1 MNAVVILVS
10 VAATLFA
17 GVRWLRVAQREHY
30 LPGRASR
37 FAARWWFGSGPN
49 ALLAVAVAVGLAGA
63 TSRAVPGLV
72 AAAAV
77 ATGPLGLSVRGRT
90 GRLAWTRRLRTLA
103 GVWVGLQAVLIVV
116 AAATAMPA
124 VAVFGA
130 VFVPPMVDLA
140 AAITAPI
147 ERRLAARFVEA
158 AAKRA
163 QQVAPVIVAITGSY
177 GKTSTKG
184 FVAHFVGPYRTVV
197 ASPRSFNNR
206 AGLARAVNEHLAPG
220 TDVFVAEMGT
230 YGKGEIAELC
240 GWLPPKIAAITA
252 IGPVHLERFGSE
264 DAIVEAKSEILDRAD
279 VAVLNIDD
287 PRLAALAGRRAAMG
301 QRVVRCSAVDP
312 AADVAV
318 LIEGDGS
325 SVVLS
330 TGGVRGPAVPR
341 PVAPLTNVAVA
352 AAIALELG
360 VSAADIAGLVP
371 SVPAAANRATVGR
384 GANGFTII
392 DDTFNSNPAGAAHAL
407 DLLRREAAEGA
418 RAVVVTP
425 GMVELGP
432 RQAEENEKLARAAGE
447 FVTDFVIVG
456 QTNRRALARGLRDI
470 AGVNVV
476 LVDHREE
483 AVEWVKAHL
492 NTGDAVLYENDLP
505 DHFP

>member
-1 MNAVVILVS
+1 MNAAVILVS
-10 VAATLFA
+10 ATATLFA
-17 GVRWLRVAQREHY
+17 GARWLRVAQREHY

-49 ALLAVAVAVGLAGA
+49 AVLSVAVAVGLAGA
-63 TSRAVPGLV
+63 TARPVPGLV
-72 AAAAV
+72 AAVAV
-77 ATGPLGLSVRGRT
+77 ATGPLGLSVHGRT

-103 GVWVGLQAVLIVV
+103 AVWLFIHAALIV
-116 AAATAMPA
+116 AAVVTTMPA
-124 VAVFGA
+124 IAVFGA
-130 VFVPPMVDLA
+130 VFVPVMVDLA

-147 ERRLAARFVEA
+147 ERRLAARFVA
-158 AAKRA
+158 AAATRA

-184 FVAHFVGPYRTVV
+184 FVAHFVAPIRTVV

-240 GWLPPKIAAITA
+240 AWLPPKIAAITA

-264 DAIVEAKSEILDRAD
+264 DAIVEAKSEIFEGAE
-279 VAVLNIDD
+279 VAVLNVDD
-287 PRLAALAGRRAAMG
+287 PRLDALAGRLEARG

-312 AADVAV
+312 GADVAV
-318 LIEGDGS
+318 IADGDGT

-360 VSAADIAGLVP
+360 ASAAGIAGLISSVP
-371 SVPAAANRATVGR
+371 SAANRAAVGR

-392 DDTFNSNPAGAAHAL
+392 DDTFNSNPAGSAHAL
-407 DLLRREAAEGA
+407 DLLRREVAEGG

-425 GMVELGP
+425 GMVELGS

-456 QTNRRALARGLRDI
+456 QTNRRALTRGLRETV
-470 AGVNVV
+470 GVNVV
-476 LVDHREE
+476 LVDHRND